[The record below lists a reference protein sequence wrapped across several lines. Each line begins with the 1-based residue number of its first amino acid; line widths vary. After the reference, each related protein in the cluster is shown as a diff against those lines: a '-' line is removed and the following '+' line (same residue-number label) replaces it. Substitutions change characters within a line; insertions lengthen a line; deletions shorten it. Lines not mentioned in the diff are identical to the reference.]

1 MPRAV
6 IGFQIDPRKSLHYYM
21 LSGLHLCCEALHYLG
36 SQPRSQPDTMIKLF
50 KSLFGGGGDSAS
62 PKEPAADAIEY
73 KQFSIRPEPIKE
85 GSQYRTAGTISLQQ
99 DGEAKSSKFIRADN
113 HSTRDAAIEHAIG
126 KGKQIIDE
134 RGEALLQ
141 TEHC

>member
-1 MPRAV
+1 
-6 IGFQIDPRKSLHYYM
+6 
-21 LSGLHLCCEALHYLG
+21 
-36 SQPRSQPDTMIKLF
+36 MIKLF
-50 KSLFGGGGDSAS
+50 KSLFGGGGDSTDS
-62 PKEPAADAIEY
+62 QQSTADAVEY

-85 GSQYRTAGTISLQQ
+85 GGQYRTAGTISLQQ
-99 DGEAKSSKFIRADN
+99 DGEVRSSKFIRADN